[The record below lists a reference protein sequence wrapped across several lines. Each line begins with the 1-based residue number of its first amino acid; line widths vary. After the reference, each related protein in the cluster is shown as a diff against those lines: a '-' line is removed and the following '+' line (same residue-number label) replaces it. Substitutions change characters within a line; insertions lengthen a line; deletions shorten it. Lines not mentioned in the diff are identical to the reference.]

1 MDGEYEYNVFRIVRA
16 KELSSYRPE
25 RRVYH
30 AAYRELK
37 EAFGSL
43 DYVRQLLE
51 FHFQAEND
59 HFQRTGAED
68 DPCFIK
74 AQEVF
79 RGLTAAP
86 LMAEIPE
93 KEAYILWSIA
103 GSWPGALIL
112 AGLDPPD
119 ENRRRQMAKR
129 YAIAN
134 ASISLLP
141 DKLRVEIPINCL
153 DLAENLCK
161 RARTTGKVIKTMDI
175 PDKYR
180 KTFNEAGIDL
190 YDVMYQ
196 IGIPVKISKKTLKK
210 MADKGQ
216 KIPGANF
223 KAHAMGGGI

>member
-1 MDGEYEYNVFRIVRA
+1 MDGKYDYNVFRIIRA
-16 KELSSYRPE
+16 KELGGYRPA

-30 AAYRELK
+30 EAYIELIAAL
-37 EAFGSL
+37 GSP
-43 DYVRQLLE
+43 DFVRQLLE
-51 FHFQAEND
+51 FHFQAEEN
-59 HFQRTGAED
+59 HYQKPGAEN
-68 DPCFIK
+68 DPNFKK
-74 AQEVF
+74 ASEAL
-79 RGLTAAP
+79 RGMTAAP
-86 LMAEIPE
+86 LMAQLPE
-93 KEAYILWSIA
+93 KTAYILWAAA
-103 GSWPGALIL
+103 GSFSGALIL
-112 AGLDPPD
+112 SGLDPPD
-119 ENRRRQMAKR
+119 EGRRRQLAR
-129 YAIAN
+129 QYALAH
-134 ASISLLP
+134 ASITSLP
-141 DKLRVEIPINCL
+141 DKLRVEIPMHCQ

-161 RARTTGKVIKTMDI
+161 RARTTGKVIKNMDI